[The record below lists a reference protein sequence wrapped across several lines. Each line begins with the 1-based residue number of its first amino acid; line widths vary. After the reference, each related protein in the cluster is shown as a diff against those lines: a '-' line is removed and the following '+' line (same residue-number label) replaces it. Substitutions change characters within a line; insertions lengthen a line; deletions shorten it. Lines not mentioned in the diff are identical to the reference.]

1 MDSPKFNIS
10 RLLLYFVLVSLF
22 LFVSGNIGRYLI
34 ETQGVDQQIGMLLQG
49 VIFTGLTLFVLY
61 ILKRKN
67 SDVFENIGL
76 KGVNS
81 PSKLIVG
88 IALPFILLISGILTA
103 YLFGGIENVSLN
115 LSTSVII
122 AILINAVTAFMY
134 EAFPEEVFIRGL
146 IFEELH
152 KNFRF
157 IISLILQ
164 PLIFICVPI
173 MVTALASIFFSEPFA
188 ITIDYFIL
196 LFTFGIALQL
206 YRKYTGSLWM
216 SIIFHI
222 VYLEVARYISMG
234 GIYNPDVA
242 LLEFDEKFGGFM
254 TLYLSFL
261 FIVVFSVVVLSV
273 LLLIDKRKNRLGAF
287 VEDYRQ

>member
-1 MDSPKFNIS
+1 MSSSKFSVS

-22 LFVSGNIGRYLI
+22 LFVSGNVVGRYLV
-34 ETQGVDQQIGMLLQG
+34 ETQGIDKQKAVLLQG
-49 VIFTGLTLFVLY
+49 VIFTGLTLVVMF

-67 SDVFENIGL
+67 PDLFKNIGL

-81 PSKLIVG
+81 SSKLLVG
-88 IALPFILLISGILTA
+88 IALPFILLVSGIFTA

-115 LSTSVII
+115 LTTNVII
-122 AILINAVTAFMY
+122 AILINSVTAFMY

-152 KNFRF
+152 KKYRF
-157 IISLILQ
+157 LISLILQ

-173 MVTALASIFFSEPFA
+173 MVMGIESIFFGDPFA
-188 ITIDYFIL
+188 VTIDYFIL

-206 YRKYTGSLWM
+206 YRKYTGTLWM

-222 VYLEVARYISMG
+222 VYLEVARYISIG
-234 GIYNPDVA
+234 GMYDSDVA
-242 LLEFDEKFGGFM
+242 LLKFDEAFGGFM

-261 FIVVFSVVVLSV
+261 FIVILSVVVLSV
-273 LLLIDKRKNRLGAF
+273 LLLIDKRKNKEVL
-287 VEDYRQ
+287 Y

>member
-1 MDSPKFNIS
+1 MSSSKFSVS

-22 LFVSGNIGRYLI
+22 LFVSGNVVGRFLV
-34 ETQGVDQQIGMLLQG
+34 ETQGIDKQKAVLLQG
-49 VIFTGLTLFVLY
+49 VIFTGLTLVVMF

-67 SDVFENIGL
+67 PDLFKNIGL

-81 PSKLIVG
+81 SSKLLVG
-88 IALPFILLISGILTA
+88 IALPFILLVSGIFTA

-115 LSTSVII
+115 LTTNVII
-122 AILINAVTAFMY
+122 AILINSVTAFMY

-152 KNFRF
+152 KKYRF
-157 IISLILQ
+157 LISLILQ

-173 MVTALASIFFSEPFA
+173 MVMGIASIFFGDPFA
-188 ITIDYFIL
+188 VTIDYFIL

-206 YRKYTGSLWM
+206 YRKYTGTLWM

-222 VYLEVARYISMG
+222 VYLEVARYISIG
-234 GIYNPDVA
+234 GMYDSDVA
-242 LLEFDEKFGGFM
+242 LLKFDEAFGGFM

-261 FIVVFSVVVLSV
+261 FIVILSVVVLSV
-273 LLLIDKRKNRLGAF
+273 LLLIDKRKNKEVL
-287 VEDYRQ
+287 Y